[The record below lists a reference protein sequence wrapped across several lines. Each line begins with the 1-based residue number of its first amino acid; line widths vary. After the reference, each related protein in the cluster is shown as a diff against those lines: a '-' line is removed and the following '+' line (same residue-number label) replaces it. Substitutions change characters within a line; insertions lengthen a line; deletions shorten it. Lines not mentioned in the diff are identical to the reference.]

1 MKEDN
6 RMINQVTAEVYKE
19 RMVGKR
25 YRHFKGGIYV
35 VSDIAVHSETA
46 ELIVIYKSFDKPSLV
61 WARPLNMFLSEVDKK
76 KYPDVKQKYRFEE
89 VIIPKK

>member
-6 RMINQVTAEVYKE
+6 RIINQVTAEVYKE

-61 WARPLNMFLSEVDKK
+61 WVRPLNMFLSEVDRN
-76 KYPDVKQKYRFEE
+76 KYPEVEQEMRFEE
-89 VIIPKK
+89 MVN

>member
-1 MKEDN
+1 MT
-6 RMINQVTAEVYKE
+6 NQITAEVYKL

-61 WARPLNMFLSEVDKK
+61 WARPLNMFLSEVDRD
-76 KYPDVKQKYRFEE
+76 KYPNVEQEMRFEE
-89 VIIPKK
+89 MSN

>member
-1 MKEDN
+1 MKTDN
-6 RMINQVTAEVYKE
+6 RMINQITAEVYKE

-25 YRHFKGGIYV
+25 YRHFKGDIYV

-61 WARPLNMFLSEVDKK
+61 WARPLNMFLSEVDKN
-76 KYPDVKQKYRFEE
+76 KYPEAEQEMRFEE
-89 VIIPKK
+89 MAN

>member
-61 WARPLNMFLSEVDKK
+61 WARPLNMFLSEVDKN
-76 KYPDVKQKYRFEE
+76 KYPEVEQEMRFEE
-89 VIIPKK
+89 MSN

>member
-76 KYPDVKQKYRFEE
+76 KYPEVKQEMRFEE
-89 VIIPKK
+89 IVN

>member
-1 MKEDN
+1 MKTDN
-6 RMINQVTAEVYKE
+6 RMINQITAEVYKE

-61 WARPLNMFLSEVDKK
+61 WARPLNMFLSEVDRN
-76 KYPDVKQKYRFEE
+76 KYPEVEQEMRFEE
-89 VIIPKK
+89 MSN

>member
-1 MKEDN
+1 MKVDS
-6 RMINQVTAEVYKE
+6 RMTNQITAEVYKL

-61 WARPLNMFLSEVDKK
+61 WARPLNMFLSEVDRD
-76 KYPDVKQKYRFEE
+76 KYPNVEQEMRFEE
-89 VIIPKK
+89 MSN

>member
-76 KYPDVKQKYRFEE
+76 KYPEVKQEMIFEE
-89 VIIPKK
+89 IVN

>member
-25 YRHFKGGIYV
+25 YRHFKGGIKYHYNRGRNDAIEEFIEKLTKHTQENWINHQEYRITW
-35 VSDIAVHSETA
+35 SDIERIA
-46 ELIVIYKSFDKPSLV
+46 EKMRG
-61 WARPLNMFLSEVDKK
+61 AE
-76 KYPDVKQKYRFEE
+76 
-89 VIIPKK
+89 

>member
-6 RMINQVTAEVYKE
+6 KIINQVTAEVYKE

-25 YRHFKGGIYV
+25 YRHFKGSIYV
-35 VSDIAVHSETA
+35 VTDIAVHSETA

-61 WARPLNMFLSEVDKK
+61 WARPLDMFLSEVDKK
-76 KYPDVKQKYRFEE
+76 KYPEVEQKMRFEE
-89 VIIPKK
+89 MSD

>member
-61 WARPLNMFLSEVDKK
+61 WARPLNMFLSKVDRN
-76 KYPDVKQKYRFEE
+76 KYPEVEQKIRFEE
-89 VIIPKK
+89 MVH

>member
-1 MKEDN
+1 MKADN

-76 KYPDVKQKYRFEE
+76 KYPEVEQKMRFEE
-89 VIIPKK
+89 MSD